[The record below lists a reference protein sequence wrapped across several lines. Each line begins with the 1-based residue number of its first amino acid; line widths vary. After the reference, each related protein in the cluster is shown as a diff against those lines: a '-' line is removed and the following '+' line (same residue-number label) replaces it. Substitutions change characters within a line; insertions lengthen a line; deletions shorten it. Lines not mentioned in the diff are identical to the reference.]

1 MFDSQEEN
9 GPVFRFHAGG
19 SEVTVMFSTSG
30 APDVKEKIRDI
41 LTESYGERVMEGA
54 QAHAQEG

>member
-9 GPVFRFHAGG
+9 GPVFRFRAGG
-19 SEVTVMFSTSG
+19 SEVTVMFSASG

-54 QAHAQEG
+54 QGM